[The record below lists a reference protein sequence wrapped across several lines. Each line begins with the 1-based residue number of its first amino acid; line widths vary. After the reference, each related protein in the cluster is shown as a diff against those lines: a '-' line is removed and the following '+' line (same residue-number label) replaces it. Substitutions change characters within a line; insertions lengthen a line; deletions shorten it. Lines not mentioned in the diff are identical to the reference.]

1 MVLSIF
7 SKIHQWSHLGPGFC
21 VHRQVGGGEILHLLI
36 QIHVPGLSKIS
47 GTARVIFDS
56 LTVFSMNLSVSSSKF
71 NVLA

>member
-1 MVLSIF
+1 M
-7 SKIHQWSHLGPGFC
+7 HG
-21 VHRQVGGGEILHLLI
+21 QVGGGEILHLLI